1 MINGKKFLLVSI
13 IVVTILIF
21 FLCMVSIVK
30 EGLNTLT
37 LRRKQ
42 QALAGELGV
51 KIDFYN
57 SPAVFPVGYYATV
70 LKPNMTFAEVHQLVR
85 GYQQVLLCD
94 GSTEIYYNFSTE
106 DKSAIRFGIEYD
118 DQGRYKQLEA
128 EKPGSGLLIISK
140 EALASGT
147 CSYGLFGK

>member
-1 MINGKKFLLVSI
+1 MMQRKNWLTFL
-13 IVVTILIF
+13 IVATVLIAA
-21 FLCMVSIVK
+21 LCMIPIVNQ
-30 EGLNTLT
+30 ESNTLM

-42 QALAGELGV
+42 QTLAGELGV
-51 KIDFYN
+51 KIDNYN
-57 SPAVFPVGYYATV
+57 SPAVFPVGYFATV
-70 LKPNMTFAEVHQLVR
+70 LKPDMTVAEVHQIIR

-94 GSTEIYYNFSTE
+94 GSTEIYYYFSTE
-106 DKSAIRFGIEYD
+106 DKSAIRFGIEYN

-128 EKPGSGLLIISK
+128 EKPGSGLLIISQ